1 MFMLFYF
8 DPRQNYDVMMHALF
22 EYRFLVWYSS
32 HGSNSGIISG
42 SGLPVKIKSIV
53 SIQPRWLSSLITMIF
68 ITDMIQVR

>member
-42 SGLPVKIKSIV
+42 SGLPVTVWFARKNSRRHGYIYDDIYN
-53 SIQPRWLSSLITMIF
+53 
-68 ITDMIQVR
+68 